1 MEPSPAQLDEHG
13 HGERGKRFQD
23 GGPRFKATQWS
34 VLALAAQ
41 SNAPGALQALDD
53 LCRAYWQPLCR
64 FIQSQGTSEADAQDL
79 TQAFLLN
86 FINSKSFLRADPLK
100 GRFRS
105 FLLSSLKNFL
115 HDEWDKRTAARRGG
129 GQPLVSLDINPSPTI
144 DPVGP
149 TAGDAY
155 FDKAWAVTLLD
166 RAIKEVRARWEERG
180 KLAVFEALE
189 SYLAGTEETDDYA
202 TAAEKLGISIPAV
215 TTLIHRLRKE
225 YREILRGEVGRTVSD
240 PHAIN
245 AELRHLCLAL
255 TT

>member
-1 MEPSPAQLDEHG
+1 MEPSPAPLEEHG
-13 HGERGKRFQD
+13 PGERGKRFQD
-23 GGPRFKATQWS
+23 GGPKFKATQWS

-41 SNAPGALQALDD
+41 SNSPAALRALDD

-86 FINSKSFLRADPLK
+86 FIGTKSLMRADPLK

-129 GQPLVSLDINPSPTI
+129 GQSIVSLDHDHSYAAEPA
-144 DPVGP
+144 DP
-149 TAGDAY
+149 TASDAY
-155 FDKAWAVTLLD
+155 FDKTWAITLLN
-166 RAIKEVRARWEERG
+166 RAINEIRARWEERG
-180 KLAVFEALE
+180 KLTVFEALE
-189 SYLAGTEETDDYA
+189 SYLAGSEETDDYA
-202 TAAEKLGISIPAV
+202 RTAEKLGVSIPAV

-225 YREILRGEVGRTVSD
+225 YREILRAEVARTVSD
-240 PHAIN
+240 PRSIN